1 MNKCNIKEPDCYKA
15 VCFFD
20 FSVTVD
26 HVALRCWVNAFM
38 HFLGGRGGGGRGG
51 GRLVQG
57 NANVVL
63 RLKLLLVR

>member
-20 FSVTVD
+20 FSVTVN

-38 HFLGGRGGGGRGG
+38 HFLGGRGGGGGEGG
-51 GRLVQG
+51 AGSR
-57 NANVVL
+57 
-63 RLKLLLVR
+63 